1 MSCKA
6 ETGGKAAFS
15 HQSKSNVDIM
25 LITSGF
31 DFSVLMKKR
40 PIIELSKQK
49 TPVRLDGYGDSIKE
63 GSLSTQALTPTGR
76 DISTQTYVSS

>member
-15 HQSKSNVDIM
+15 HRSKSNVDVM

-40 PIIELSKQK
+40 PVTELSKQK
-49 TPVRLDGYGDSIKE
+49 APE
-63 GSLSTQALTPTGR
+63 GWMVTETALGRPLHTGPDTHR
-76 DISTQTYVSS
+76 QRRFYPNMCQ